1 MGKRAVSFIA
11 FLLFALSLLCA
22 VSLRHTEEI
31 NSFDSVPMLDKYF
44 ELSDDGDLEYWD
56 QYEISLLTI
65 SQGGPLYSWFGHSA
79 FLISTPSGRNIEF
92 DYGTFSFS
100 DDKFI
105 SNFIMGRLWFLCL
118 SSSAESRYVELE
130 EEGRSVTRVV
140 LPFTAEQKKAIVNFM
155 DANLERENREYLYH
169 HYTDNCATRL
179 RDIIDRAT
187 GGDFQRWARSQ
198 DGMTF
203 RQQASRALSRNP
215 FAQWALEFLQ
225 SAKIDGKATLWDE
238 MFLPDVLEKAVMQYY
253 GLDSELVVDNGSRYR
268 EVPEKAQ
275 NNMLFSILFGLVLGG
290 ISVALSYVGRGIARG
305 VYCGIVD
312 IIFGILG
319 SILLF
324 MMVFTNH
331 DVTWFNENI
340 IYANPLLIL
349 LGVLSFIPKE
359 NHRKLCALCYRCL
372 LMTLLAL
379 SGFKLVFGSILYQQ
393 NWSAIMTFGLYF
405 LANSIEWKRP
415 KN

>member
-56 QYEISLLTI
+56 QYGISLLTV

-79 FLISTPSGRNIEF
+79 FLITTPSGRHIAF
-92 DYGTFSFS
+92 DYGTFSFD

-118 SSSAESRYVELE
+118 SSNAESRYAELE
-130 EEGRSVTRVV
+130 EDGRCVTKVD
-140 LPFTAEQKKAIVNFM
+140 LPLTAEQKKAIVNFM

-169 HYTDNCATRL
+169 HYNDNCATRL

-187 GGDFQRWARSQ
+187 GGDFQRWARAQ

-215 FAQWALEFLQ
+215 FAQWGLEFLQ
-225 SAKIDGKATLWDE
+225 SSKIDGKATLWEE

-253 GLDSELVVDNGSRYR
+253 GLSSELIVDNGSTYR
-268 EVPEKAQ
+268 AVPEKAQ

-290 ISVALSYVGRGIARG
+290 ISVGLSFVGKGTARG

-319 SILLF
+319 SVLLF
-324 MMVFTNH
+324 MMLFTNH

-340 IYANPLLIL
+340 IFANPLLIL
-349 LGVLSFIPKE
+349 LGILSFIPKE
-359 NHRKLCALCYRCL
+359 NHRRLCTLCYRSL
-372 LMTLLAL
+372 LMTVLAL
-379 SGFKLVFGSILYQQ
+379 SAFKLVFGSVLYQQ
-393 NWSAIMTFGLYF
+393 NWSAIMTIGLYYF
-405 LANSIEWKRP
+405 SNSIDWKHI
-415 KN
+415 KC